1 MLEEEALMIAVFRLH
16 NEIIIFVNGQRTLK
30 RADEWIT
37 LSGRSWKMI

>member
-16 NEIIIFVNGQRTLK
+16 NLK

-37 LSGRSWKMI
+37 IPCPEGRGR